1 MLCWGCAQ
9 EKQIRAKQG
18 MKQLSK
24 RMTEQRLQ
32 ALERLRKNMTGSGQP
47 VRILPRDM
55 EQGLKEFASGV
66 EQLVDRLVRP
76 PSLACLAYLNVL
88 SAILMDTLILS
99 ARWKAEGMSAEP
111 SVQEELHHVCSVG
124 ISAPGP
130 GITALLL
137 HDFSLASAAIVVS
150 GACFEIHI
158 SIFFLLKLS
167 WYIGALKGSCGIWQ
181 NSVLFLLARLILGLS
196 VSNSTCMLVCQ
207 VSGEL
212 GLEMAQHAD
221 KFMIGVISNVESSY
235 SKFEQAIKRTLR
247 MPITRKRQ
255 PARRAKQVC
264 SNPTYYL
271 RAYL

>member
-76 PSLACLAYLNVL
+76 SSLTCSAYLNVL

-99 ARWKAEGMSAEP
+99 ARWKAEGMSAEL

-137 HDFSLASAAIVVS
+137 HDSSHASAAVLVS

-158 SIFFLLKLS
+158 SIFLLLKLS
-167 WYIGALKGSCGIWQ
+167 WYIGAERELWILAELC
-181 NSVLFLLARLILGLS
+181 SVLAGTPDFGCKCVELNMHGG
-196 VSNSTCMLVCQ
+196 
-207 VSGEL
+207 VSGER
-212 GLEMAQHAD
+212 GA
-221 KFMIGVISNVESSY
+221 GVRDGAARGQVHDWGNLQCG
-235 SKFEQAIKRTLR
+235 EQLL
-247 MPITRKRQ
+247 
-255 PARRAKQVC
+255 QV
-264 SNPTYYL
+264 
-271 RAYL
+271 